1 MMKIVQTMLLGCTL
15 LFPLHVRGAEMHA
28 EGLDGQGNRPPIV
41 ATDEYAFDSGFGTT
55 NVAGYGAGGSMFWL
69 NQFNVIA
76 GLEVITAVRIAWGTG
91 PAGVPAEALVFQDPN
106 NDGNPTDIT
115 PSDLLAS
122 SAIVSGLGPSNTF
135 LTDAMPNVFVGTAG
149 SSFFVGVCM
158 SNLPG
163 QFPARLDAT
172 DPDHGRSWFTSDS
185 RTSGIDCSN
194 PNGAG
199 DGPLVL
205 WDSINTQFPGDWMVR
220 ANATG
225 AVVAVQ
231 GLDWGSV
238 KALYR

>member
-28 EGLDGQGNRPPIV
+28 DGLDGQGNRPPIV

-135 LTDAMPNVFVGTAG
+135 LTYAMPNVFVGTAAEAFRG
-149 SSFFVGVCM
+149 RLHQPPDNSR
-158 SNLPG
+158 
-163 QFPARLDAT
+163 ALDAT
-172 DPDHGRSWFTSDS
+172 DRIIGGAGSLLTRGRAASIA
-185 RTSGIDCSN
+185 RIERR
-194 PNGAG
+194 G
-199 DGPLVL
+199 DGPLML
-205 WDSINTQFPGDWMVR
+205 WDSINTHPRRLDGPSQRHRRGR
-220 ANATG
+220 SG
-225 AVVAVQ
+225 A
-231 GLDWGSV
+231 GTRLGNV